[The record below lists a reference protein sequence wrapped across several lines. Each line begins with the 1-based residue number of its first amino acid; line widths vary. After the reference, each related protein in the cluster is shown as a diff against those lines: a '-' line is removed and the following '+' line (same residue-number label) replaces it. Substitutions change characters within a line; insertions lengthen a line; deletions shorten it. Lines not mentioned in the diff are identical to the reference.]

1 MYKRQG
7 VNLPI
12 RYLIITNIYQGQERI
27 KVRDF
32 HNLMG
37 RVGRAGMH
45 TEGSVIFADTA
56 VYDERNIWNKSWR
69 WKIVKELIDSKN
81 SEVCTS
87 SLLGI
92 IPITIKNDKSKSPK
106 SASLDFPIDTCEVAE
121 EYVAGKGRLK
131 NIALKI
137 STQKEA
143 VKYGFTYDI
152 VMSQLEY
159 VAQIFSAIEGF
170 ILSSWDLSLIHIFHT
185 S

>member
-1 MYKRQG
+1 M
-7 VNLPI
+7 
-12 RYLIITNIYQGQERI
+12 
-27 KVRDF
+27 
-32 HNLMG
+32 
-37 RVGRAGMH
+37 
-45 TEGSVIFADTA
+45 
-56 VYDERNIWNKSWR
+56 
-69 WKIVKELIDSKN
+69 KIVKELIDSKN

-92 IPITIKNDKSKSPK
+92 IPITNKNDKSKSPK
-106 SASLDFPIDTCEVAE
+106 SASLDFTIDTCEVAE

-159 VAQIFSAIEGF
+159 VAQIFSAF
-170 ILSSWDLSLIHIFHT
+170 WVDTHQ
-185 S
+185 